1 MLANT
6 FPFTLT
12 KRLKISKRIDIT
24 QYKIAT
30 TSHWFLSQINLTHV
44 ATNTVFI
51 YDNTFFC
58 LWRHFIV
65 GPPASRCRF
74 DRLRQQCW
82 NQPISN
88 MPSGGKIRPW
98 ACVTGTPG
106 DESEQ
111 IHTTSWHANAQFRFP
126 LIAWWEPTGKLDKGR
141 YETTVL
147 YRVRAG
153 RLPPPHFP
161 TYTIPWYPEYGHA
174 LSDTLIQRHEQSHPL
189 NQRWCKEKLNFTAA
203 V

>member
-12 KRLKISKRIDIT
+12 KRLEISKRIDIT
-24 QYKIAT
+24 QSKIA
-30 TSHWFLSQINLTHV
+30 TSHWFLSQINLIHV

-51 YDNTFFC
+51 YDKFFG

-65 GPPASRCRF
+65 GAPASRYRF

-82 NQPISN
+82 NLPISN

-98 ACVTGTPG
+98 VCVTGTPG
-106 DESEQ
+106 DESKQ
-111 IHTTSWHANAQFRFP
+111 IHTTSWHAMHNFDYP
-126 LIAWWEPTGKLDKGR
+126 LDGDPQESWIKGGMR
-141 YETTVL
+141 PLSYTEVD
-147 YRVRAG
+147 Y
-153 RLPPPHFP
+153 PHPIFQH
-161 TYTIPWYPEYGHA
+161 IPYPEYGHA
-174 LSDTLIQRHEQSHPL
+174 LSDTLIQCHKQSHPS